1 MLIQMMICHS
11 KMYYEGDMKGVS
23 GEITKI
29 ENFILS
35 DESKELSD
43 GEVLDCV
50 IQMLSNLKN
59 KLATF

>member
-1 MLIQMMICHS
+1 
-11 KMYYEGDMKGVS
+11 MYYEGDMKGVS